1 MIELERVTKR
11 FGALEAVRDLSLQ
24 VERGEVFALLGP
36 NGAGKTTTVKLI
48 AGLLRPTAGAVRV
61 SGFDVLREPLE
72 VKRRLSYVPDQPY
85 LYEKLT
91 GREFLQFVG
100 GLHRMNGAD
109 LERGIDQLLEFFDCT
124 SYGDE
129 LTESYSHGMKQRIVI
144 ASALLTKPQVLV
156 IDEPMVGLDPRSA
169 RLVKDTFRERAGEG
183 VTVFMCTHTLSVAEE
198 LADRIGIVDRGRLIA
213 CGTLAELRR
222 GSPQATSLEEL
233 YLGLTEPESSAS
245 LGVLRPD
252 AEVRLGSEGRVRPGA
267 KAAGG
272 SQAQEEPG
280 GHG

>member
-11 FGALEAVRDLSLQ
+11 FGELEAVRELSLR

-48 AGLLRPTAGAVRV
+48 AGLLRPTAGVVRV
-61 SGFDVLREPLE
+61 SGFDVAREPLE

-100 GLHRMNGAD
+100 RLHRMNGAE
-109 LERGIDQLLEFFDCT
+109 LERGIDQLLEFFDCAG
-124 SYGDE
+124 YADE

-144 ASALLTKPQVLV
+144 ASALLTNPEVLV

-169 RLVKDTFRERAGEG
+169 RLVKDTFRDRAHDG
-183 VTVFMCTHTLSVAEE
+183 VTVFMCTHMLSVAEE
-198 LADRIGIVDRGRLIA
+198 LADRMGIVDRGRLIA
-213 CGTLAELRR
+213 WGTLAELRQGR
-222 GSPQATSLEEL
+222 PQAGSLEEL
-233 YLGLTEPESSAS
+233 YLGLTGAAQSA
-245 LGVLRPD
+245 GAD
-252 AEVRLGSEGRVRPGA
+252 EGP
-267 KAAGG
+267 
-272 SQAQEEPG
+272 
-280 GHG
+280 

>member
-1 MIELERVTKR
+1 
-11 FGALEAVRDLSLQ
+11 LEAVRDLSLR
-24 VERGEVFALLGP
+24 VERGELFALLGP

-48 AGLLRPTAGAVRV
+48 AGLLRPTGGAVRV

-100 GLHRMNGAD
+100 RLHRMNGAD
-109 LERGIDQLLEFFDCT
+109 LERGIDQLLEFFDCVG
-124 SYGDE
+124 YADE
-129 LTESYSHGMKQRIVI
+129 LTESYSHGMKQRIVL

-183 VTVFMCTHTLSVAEE
+183 VTVFLCTHTLSVAEE
-198 LADRIGIVDRGRLIA
+198 LADRIGIVDRGRLVA

-222 GSPQATSLEEL
+222 GSPQATTLEEL
-233 YLGLTEPESSAS
+233 YLGLT
-245 LGVLRPD
+245 GPD
-252 AEVRLGSEGRVRPGA
+252 QA
-267 KAAGG
+267 K
-272 SQAQEEPG
+272 EEPSA
-280 GHG
+280 HD

>member
-144 ASALLTKPQVLV
+144 ASALLTKP
-156 IDEPMVGLDPRSA
+156 ERS
-169 RLVKDTFRERAGEG
+169 EE
-183 VTVFMCTHTLSVAEE
+183 HTSELQSLS
-198 LADRIGIVDRGRLIA
+198 
-213 CGTLAELRR
+213 
-222 GSPQATSLEEL
+222 
-233 YLGLTEPESSAS
+233 
-245 LGVLRPD
+245 
-252 AEVRLGSEGRVRPGA
+252 
-267 KAAGG
+267 
-272 SQAQEEPG
+272 
-280 GHG
+280 